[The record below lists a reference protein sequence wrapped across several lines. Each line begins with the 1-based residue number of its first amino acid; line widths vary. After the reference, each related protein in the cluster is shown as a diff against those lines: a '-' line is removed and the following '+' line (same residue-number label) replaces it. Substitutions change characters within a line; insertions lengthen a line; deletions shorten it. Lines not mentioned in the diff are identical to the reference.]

1 MKKFLLYFLVLLL
14 ASMLLV
20 KFVVNGIIHLYQ
32 LDETGT
38 AAMIVSGAGRFLLLL
53 VFYFAFRKEI
63 LFDVK
68 KVLRNNV
75 WVLLVA
81 GILLFLSLRF
91 SIPYIG
97 IRYSWE
103 NLTAFYT
110 KCFSVGLM
118 EEVLCRWILFGLIVA
133 AYPKRSA
140 FGQIVLTS
148 AIFALLHIGNLITGY
163 LDLFSVLNQMVFAFL
178 LGLFFQGLL
187 IRFKNII
194 VTVLLHGLV
203 NFHGMYNSVFNLDNS
218 TMTAGN
224 SLSDLVQTQLFFG
237 ITCVILLL
245 ILRLTMRK
253 GDIRGLYAV

>member
-1 MKKFLLYFLVLLL
+1 
-14 ASMLLV
+14 MLLM
-20 KFVVNGIIHLYQ
+20 KFMVYGIIHLYR
-32 LDETGT
+32 LDDT
-38 AAMIVSGAGRFLLLL
+38 ATLAMIISGAGRLLLLL
-53 VFYFAFRKEI
+53 VFYLSFKKET

-68 KVLRNNV
+68 KVSRNQLG
-75 WVLLVA
+75 VLLVV

-103 NLTAFYT
+103 NLTAFYA

-118 EEVLCRWILFGLIVA
+118 EEVLCRWILFGLVVA

-148 AIFALLHIGNLITGY
+148 AIFALLHLGNLITGY
-163 LDLFSVLNQMVFAFL
+163 LDIFSVLNQMVFAFL

-187 IRFKNII
+187 IRFKNIVL
-194 VTVLLHGLV
+194 VTVLHGLI
-203 NFHGMYNSVFNLDNS
+203 NFHGMYNSVFKLEDHS
-218 TMTAGN
+218 MIEEN
-224 SLSDLVQTQLFFG
+224 SLSDMVQTQLFFG
-237 ITCVILLL
+237 IGCIVLLL

-253 GDIRGLYAV
+253 GDIRGLYVL